1 MSESIKTVT
10 RRAHFHA
17 DGVLTSRLTI
27 TMMSDMDET
36 ASAFVKRHVDAVTDA
51 FSTAV
56 AEAADNAFDAYRSR
70 GRAYR
75 FRPYMLDVAYEYS
88 SPKSRRGKSV
98 LTVTVTLS
106 SSWSIIASN
115 TSAHTFA
122 HGAYIGVRR

>member
-1 MSESIKTVT
+1 MSETTKTVT

-27 TMMSDMDET
+27 TTVSNMDD
-36 ASAFVKRHVDAVTDA
+36 AVSAFAKQHVDAVIDA
-51 FSTAV
+51 FSTVV
-56 AEAADNAFDAYRSR
+56 AEAADSAFDAYRSR

-75 FRPYMLDVAYEYS
+75 FRPYMFDVAYEYAEPRS
-88 SPKSRRGKSV
+88 KHGKSV

-106 SSWSIIASN
+106 SSRSIIASN

-122 HGAYIGVRR
+122 RGAYIGVRR